1 MKVDL
6 YERIWMWAA
15 GLMLAFFFGT
25 LANASVREG
34 MHPPSH
40 VETIDP
46 RAVFRDPRFSRQ
58 GLSVDGEGRLHVT
71 VIGLTFVWMPAELEL
86 PADTPVTFHL
96 TSPDVVH
103 GYQIIGSNGQA
114 MVVPGYVSRFTTRF
128 PTPGEYL
135 IACNEYCG
143 IGHHAMAGKLRVVP
157 AAEWKAP
164 AGSAVTAGAAEAGAA
179 TGAANRAAG
188 AAGGTH
194 AAH

>member
-6 YERIWMWAA
+6 YERVWMWAA
-15 GLMLAFFFGT
+15 GVMLAFFFGT
-25 LANASVREG
+25 LANASLRDG

-46 RAVFRDPRFSRQ
+46 RTVFADARFSRQ
-58 GLSVDGEGRLHVT
+58 GLSVDPEGRLHVT
-71 VIGLTFVWMPAELEL
+71 VIGITFVWMPAELVL
-86 PADTPVTFHL
+86 PADTRVTFHL

-114 MVVPGYVSRFTTRF
+114 MVIPGYVSQFTTQFR
-128 PTPGEYL
+128 TGEYL

-143 IGHHAMAGKLRVVP
+143 LGHHIMAGKLRVVSR
-157 AAEWKAP
+157 AEWTPPAP
-164 AGSAVTAGAAEAGAA
+164 
-179 TGAANRAAG
+179 TGTAAN
-188 AAGGTH
+188 AGGGH